1 MIPRL
6 LIAAISITLM
16 GCSAKMQVHFTRQ
29 DIAKVSINPKR
40 CAQMAN
46 GDLLCRDVVVRLN
59 RIRAK

>member
-6 LIAAISITLM
+6 LIAAISIAM
-16 GCSAKMQVHFTRQ
+16 AGCSAKLQIHFSRE

-40 CAQMAN
+40 CVQQAN

-59 RIRAK
+59 RINAK